1 MTRVDQGPPLEKDF
15 FVRFYFER
23 ERTRKGFKYRCAF
36 PPTRTILLLCF
47 RLIWFFCCS
56 VSKMSEEAASEAG
69 AEAAAAAAT

>member
-36 PPTRTILLLCF
+36 PPTQTVPLLRFQLT
-47 RLIWFFCCS
+47 RLAACS

>member
-23 ERTRKGFKYRCAF
+23 ERTRKGFKYRCAW
-36 PPTRTILLLCF
+36 PTPFSCCF
-47 RLIWFFCCS
+47 RLTRLAACS